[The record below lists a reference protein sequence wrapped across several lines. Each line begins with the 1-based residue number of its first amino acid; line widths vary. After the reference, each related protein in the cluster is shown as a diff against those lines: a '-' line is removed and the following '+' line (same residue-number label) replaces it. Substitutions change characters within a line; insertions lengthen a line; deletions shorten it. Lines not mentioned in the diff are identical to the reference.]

1 MAPAP
6 EAPSRGGFS
15 LSKPGAKEYLIVGGV
30 TLAAALL
37 YFWWKNRTASTA
49 AAATTPA
56 TDGTTAPAT
65 PTGLSTGQ
73 FLAWVQ
79 DHASSSTST
88 TPDKVK
94 TASGV
99 VPHVVGKPG
108 EEAADAIQG
117 AGFRPLQT
125 PPGTPKGK
133 RTIVTSQNPSGGR
146 HMAKG
151 APVAYAVRVDQGAR
165 TS

>member
-6 EAPSRGGFS
+6 EAPRRGGFS
-15 LSKPGAKEYLIVGGV
+15 LTKPGAKEYLIVGGV
-30 TLAAALL
+30 ALGGALL
-37 YFWWKNRTASTA
+37 YFWWKGR
-49 AAATTPA
+49 
-56 TDGTTAPAT
+56 TTAPAAATNPSDGTAAPGT

-79 DHASSSTST
+79 DHTSTST
-88 TPDKVK
+88 STPPDKVK

-99 VPHVVGKPG
+99 VPHVVGKSG

-133 RTIVTSQNPSGGR
+133 RTVVTSQNPSGGR

-151 APVAYAVRVDQGAR
+151 APVAFAVRVDQGAKAGA
-165 TS
+165 